1 LIYFELEFCSLHSTG
16 SKHPAQ
22 TRQKFQ
28 FIKLDFSNWIS
39 LKSSAN
45 RQGDWSLIILSYNYL
60 LAFRCIIQ
68 PDKKQ
73 LNVKASCL
81 ISIVMGFL
89 AIGMSIPLFLG
100 TQLKDYVSFGAHTEL
115 NDILLC
121 SDIRSRDMRYVY

>member
-1 LIYFELEFCSLHSTG
+1 MTRIWQELTKITKIFSLFLSGTLEKFTLNPSSTVNTHCPLIV
-16 SKHPAQ
+16 
-22 TRQKFQ
+22 
-28 FIKLDFSNWIS
+28 
-39 LKSSAN
+39 
-45 RQGDWSLIILSYNYL
+45 LSYNYL

-121 SDIRSRDMRYVY
+121 SDIRSGDMRYVY

>member
-1 LIYFELEFCSLHSTG
+1 MLPGTLEKFTLKPSSTVNT
-16 SKHPAQ
+16 HYP
-22 TRQKFQ
+22 
-28 FIKLDFSNWIS
+28 
-39 LKSSAN
+39 
-45 RQGDWSLIILSYNYL
+45 LIILSYNYL

-121 SDIRSRDMRYVY
+121 SDIRSGDMRYVY